1 MLLCSVF
8 LMMHD
13 VFHKA
18 VYILL
23 LFLFLV
29 HIVNILTWCFLPC
42 WMRIAA
48 FNLTIAYL
56 TFSQLLFCF
65 EDVKF
70 VPFTLFFL
78 ALLKFCFSCAKDFM
92 CFMILVCFFFDC
104 LCILCFL
111 PFPFLSFFHTSLW
124 FVVEPSLHLTD
135 CFNFVLFWSSSCHT
149 AMYTFCTVYM
159 KTFPFQRFLCLCQG
173 WFAINS
179 HLQFSFRFIYSYI
192 YIFIFIKYLVRS
204 NQPLLSIYID

>member
-1 MLLCSVF
+1 MSSSVVQNITNFCPLLIKTTFVSFCLSMLLCSVF

-18 VYILL
+18 VYHLL

-78 ALLKFCFSCAKDFM
+78 ALLKCCFSCAKDFM
-92 CFMILVCFFFDC
+92 CFMILVCFFFW
-104 LCILCFL
+104 L
-111 PFPFLSFFHTSLW
+111 PLYSLFFAIS
-124 FVVEPSLHLTD
+124 VS
-135 CFNFVLFWSSSCHT
+135 FVLSYQSLIRCWTLSS
-149 AMYTFCTVYM
+149 FNGL
-159 KTFPFQRFLCLCQG
+159 F
-173 WFAINS
+173 
-179 HLQFSFRFIYSYI
+179 
-192 YIFIFIKYLVRS
+192 
-204 NQPLLSIYID
+204 

>member
-78 ALLKFCFSCAKDFM
+78 ALLKFCFSCAKDFT
-92 CFMILVCFFFDC
+92 CFMIPVCFFW
-104 LCILCFL
+104 L
-111 PFPFLSFFHTSLW
+111 PLYSLFFAISVSFVLSYQSLIR
-124 FVVEPSLHLTD
+124 
-135 CFNFVLFWSSSCHT
+135 FNFVLFWSSSCHT

-179 HLQFSFRFIYSYI
+179 HLQFSFRLIYSYI
-192 YIFIFIKYLVRS
+192 YIYLYSLNILYGVISRFFPS
-204 NQPLLSIYID
+204 T

>member
-1 MLLCSVF
+1 MYFSKVVYHLLF
-8 LMMHD
+8 
-13 VFHKA
+13 
-18 VYILL
+18 
-23 LFLFLV
+23 FLFLV
-29 HIVNILTWCFLPC
+29 HIVNILTWCFMPC
-42 WMRIAA
+42 WMRIAT

-92 CFMILVCFFFDC
+92 CFMILVCFFFW
-104 LCILCFL
+104 L
-111 PFPFLSFFHTSLW
+111 PLYSLFFAISVSLFFHTSLW
-124 FVVEPSLHLTD
+124 FVVESSLHLTD

-149 AMYTFCTVYM
+149 AMYTFCTVCM

-179 HLQFSFRFIYSYI
+179 HLQFSFRFIYSYKYI
-192 YIFIFIKYLVRS
+192 YVYSLNILTK
-204 NQPLLSIYID
+204 